1 MYVYNAGEVRGSVST
16 IGVNSFDIV
25 TLRPVTTSHLRDNGI
40 RNENRRSEDTA
51 DACRG
56 ET

>member
-1 MYVYNAGEVRGSVST
+1 MFTMRGEVRGSVST

-25 TLRPVTTSHLRDNGI
+25 TQRPVTTSHLRDNGI
-40 RNENRRSEDTA
+40 RNENRRCEDTA